1 MYVPVSQAK
10 AQLTDLIKRAERG
23 EEVIVT
29 RHGRPIIRF
38 QPAARKPQTA
48 AERLAILQSIQ
59 QAAIGKALP
68 GPDAARSQDFLYDED
83 GLPA

>member
-1 MYVPVSQAK
+1 MYIPVSQAK
-10 AQLTDLIKRAERG
+10 AQLTELIKRAENG
-23 EEVIVT
+23 EEIIVT
-29 RHGRPIIRF
+29 RHGKPVIRF
-38 QPAARKPQTA
+38 QPTARRPQTP

-59 QAAIGKALP
+59 KSAAGKALP